1 MALPSETV
9 TLNNIAVSVWQSK
22 LRDFVTDNFF
32 GVIPLFE
39 KLYLNDGGEGSVIRF
54 EGGREIASTILYNAP
69 TTTSY
74 GPGSTADPSIV
85 QIITDLIF
93 QWKQV
98 WTPIN
103 LDGLSLA
110 KLAGGP
116 ETKLIDYVEKLG
128 EAAFQSHANKID
140 TMIQSD
146 GTGNSSLD
154 WDGLLGAINTSANYA
169 TYGGITRSATSS
181 DGTPGGGIVGYLN
194 STGGPMGKAILES
207 AYVQTAYNKY
217 MVDLIV
223 TTRTLFGK
231 LWEHVE
237 GADRNAPGPLR
248 DVGFQTIRFNGAEV
262 VYDDNVTAGVVW
274 GLNTKMLQMW
284 FLSGNAFIRRSSQYG
299 FTDTGFPVA
308 NQDMTLDQLIS
319 YGNFIV
325 VGPKYCFQIQNCT

>member
-1 MALPSETV
+1 MALPTETV

-22 LRDFVTDNFF
+22 LRDFITDNFF

-39 KLYLNDGGEGSVIRF
+39 KMYLNDGGEGTVIRF

-69 TTTSY
+69 TSASY
-74 GPGSTADPSIV
+74 GPGATFDTSVV
-85 QIITDLIF
+85 QIVTDLIF
-93 QWKQV
+93 QWKQMQ
-98 WTPIN
+98 TPIN

-116 ETKLIDYVEKLG
+116 ETKLFDYVEKLG
-128 EAAFQSHANKID
+128 EAAFQSHANKLDI
-140 TMIQSD
+140 MIQGD
-146 GTGNSSLD
+146 GTGNSSQD
-154 WDGLLGAINTSANYA
+154 WDGLLEAINVSSNYS
-169 TYGGITRSATSS
+169 TYGGITRSATIG
-181 DGTPGGGIVGYLN
+181 DPGNAINGYLN
-194 STGGPMGKAILES
+194 ATGGAMGKAILES

-262 VYDDNVTAGVVW
+262 VYDDNCTSGVVW
-274 GLNTKMLQMW
+274 GLNTKMLQLW
-284 FLSGNAFIRRSSQYG
+284 FLSGVGMIRRSTMYG
-299 FTDTGFPVA
+299 FSDTGFPVA

-319 YGNFIV
+319 YGNFIC
-325 VGPKYCFQIQNCT
+325 VGPRYCFQIQNVL